1 MTRSIPKPAPVY
13 RLEDHLEDCEQR
25 YQHVITR
32 LNSVDARL
40 ERMEDL
46 LIEIKTKMGG
56 SRPIS
61 THKLL
66 PR

>member
-1 MTRSIPKPAPVY
+1 MTRNIPKPVPVY
-13 RLEDHLEDCEQR
+13 RLEDHLEDCEER

-32 LNSVDARL
+32 LNTMDTRL

-46 LIEIKTKMGG
+46 LIEIKNKMGG
-56 SRPIS
+56 ARPIS

>member
-1 MTRSIPKPAPVY
+1 MSKAPARTAAVY

-40 ERMEDL
+40 ERMEDM
-46 LIEIKTKMGG
+46 LIEIRNKMGG

>member
-1 MTRSIPKPAPVY
+1 MNKAKVY
-13 RLEDHLEDCEQR
+13 RLEDHLEDCEER

-32 LNSVDARL
+32 LNTMDTRL

-46 LIEIKTKMGG
+46 LIEIKNKMGG
-56 SRPIS
+56 ARPIS